1 MVNIFEADH
10 GEQTTTREG
19 GGFQQ
24 YSGARTKFAFWLYS
38 PIQMAFVAA
47 IVI

>member
-10 GEQTTTREG
+10 GEQTTTRG
-19 GGFQQ
+19 GAQQ
-24 YSGARTKFAFWLYS
+24 YLGARTKFAFWLYS